1 MGGASGQAGGVSAQ
15 GGVASEQGGGV
26 TEQGGG
32 APGAPG
38 LALAFRSQKMRG
50 MQELLRAPRL
60 NSSAIKL
67 QLTAQ
72 SQVQPRRNR
81 APGGAYSVA
90 FLRRARKGT

>member
-1 MGGASGQAGGVSAQ
+1 M
-15 GGVASEQGGGV
+15 ASEQGGGV

-32 APGAPG
+32 ASGAPG